1 MQLNNN
7 MYATLTVVF
16 TNRNH
21 FLTLVAITNVLKQR
35 SSKILKKNFKAR
47 VNFMD
52 RVQLP
57 QGYSAT
63 TQR

>member
-1 MQLNNN
+1 

-57 QGYSAT
+57 HGCSAT